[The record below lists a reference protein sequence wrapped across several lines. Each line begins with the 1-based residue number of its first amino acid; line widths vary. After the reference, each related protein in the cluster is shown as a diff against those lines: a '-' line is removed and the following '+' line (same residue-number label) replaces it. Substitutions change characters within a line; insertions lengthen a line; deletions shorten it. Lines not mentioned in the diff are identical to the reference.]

1 MFFFVLNCTNL
12 LDVQDSWKQG
22 ERDNR
27 HIERSAK
34 KTRDSQLP
42 VLMITTDAALVMLQ
56 LQPYRR
62 TLFESCCQ
70 ACENMTYDVTTCEVS
85 DSSKFEL
92 LLQLPTVRVVAAA
105 ISFEALLQHPTSSLF
120 LKLGEKLKLKIKM
133 MLM

>member
-42 VLMITTDAALVMLQ
+42 VLMITTHAALVILQ
-56 LQPYRR
+56 LQLYSR
-62 TLFESCCQ
+62 TLLESSCQ
-70 ACENMTYDVTTCEVS
+70 ACENMTTCEVS
-85 DSSKFEL
+85 DTSKLEL

-105 ISFEALLQHPTSSLF
+105 ISF
-120 LKLGEKLKLKIKM
+120 
-133 MLM
+133 